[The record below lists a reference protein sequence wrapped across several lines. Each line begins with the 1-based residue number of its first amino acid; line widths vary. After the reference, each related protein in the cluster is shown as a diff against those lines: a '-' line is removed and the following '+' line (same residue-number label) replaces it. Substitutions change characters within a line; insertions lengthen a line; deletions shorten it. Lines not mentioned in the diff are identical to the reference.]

1 MSSWRGVAS
10 RARVPIS
17 AWPHSPEVAAN
28 ASRGAGA
35 GDHGRSK
42 FFDRAESMTKS
53 PQWRHSA
60 SDDGCPAIRRRLAAA
75 CDDECGAS
83 AIFFE
88 SLRRQHI
95 TDRRPVSE
103 LADAA
108 GRVANNPLLQAF
120 VVHVSAI
127 GIGREPFAHCKAV
140 AADVMDGEPAVVS
153 TNRETASVAGDQHV
167 QTRRQQRAFC

>member
-1 MSSWRGVAS
+1 MA
-10 RARVPIS
+10 
-17 AWPHSPEVAAN
+17 
-28 ASRGAGA
+28 
-35 GDHGRSK
+35 
-42 FFDRAESMTKS
+42 
-53 PQWRHSA
+53 PQRA

-75 CDDECGAS
+75 CDDECGVG

-120 VVHVSAI
+120 VV
-127 GIGREPFAHCKAV
+127 
-140 AADVMDGEPAVVS
+140 
-153 TNRETASVAGDQHV
+153 NRETASVTGDQHV

>member
-1 MSSWRGVAS
+1 MA
-10 RARVPIS
+10 RAI
-17 AWPHSPEVAAN
+17 AAQ
-28 ASRGAGA
+28 RE
-35 GDHGRSK
+35 
-42 FFDRAESMTKS
+42 RAAMA
-53 PQWRHSA
+53 PQRA

-75 CDDECGAS
+75 CDDECGAG

-108 GRVANNPLLQAF
+108 RRIANDPLPQAF

-127 GIGREPFAHCKAV
+127 GIGREPFAHCKELSPP
-140 AADVMDGEPAVVS
+140 M
-153 TNRETASVAGDQHV
+153 
-167 QTRRQQRAFC
+167 